1 MSREEGKRNEGQGCQ
16 VRGTVTKSSFAV
28 RLLGWWEMHGRHDF
42 PWQVERSPYRV
53 WLSEIM
59 LQQTQAATVIAY
71 FERFTTRFPD
81 LKALANADLD
91 EVMALWSGLGYYA
104 RARNLH
110 KAARIC
116 RDQYGGRLPDSADEL
131 VKLPGIGQSTANAII
146 AQAHDRRAP
155 ILDGNVKRV
164 LARHAGIE
172 GWPGRSAVSKALWDE
187 SDRCTPAHR
196 ARDYTQAIM
205 DLGAAICRPRNPAC
219 GQCPLASDCIAL
231 HQGLVDE
238 IPGRKPKRKR
248 PHRSVRLA
256 IIESDQGRIL
266 LERRPPAGIW
276 GGLWS
281 LPQAT
286 DLPDAAPGRQLESIE
301 HHFTHFVLHIHP
313 VHFRMASG
321 HDVADGADRQWVKA
335 ADALGM
341 GLPRPIRTIM
351 ESLADCPA

>member
-1 MSREEGKRNEGQGCQ
+1 M
-16 VRGTVTKSSFAV
+16 
-28 RLLGWWEMHGRHDF
+28 

-59 LQQTQAATVIAY
+59 LQQTQVATVIDY
-71 FERFTTRFPD
+71 FQRFTARFPD
-81 LKALANADLD
+81 LASLASAELD

-110 KAARIC
+110 QAARIC
-116 RDQYGGRLPDSADEL
+116 AEQFGGKLPDSADEL
-131 VKLPGIGQSTANAII
+131 LKLPGIGQSTANAII

-172 GWPGRSAVSKALWDE
+172 GWPGRTAIGKALWAE
-187 SDRCTPAHR
+187 SERRTPPDR

-205 DLGAAICRPRNPAC
+205 DLGATVCRPRNPAC
-219 GQCPLASDCIAL
+219 PACPLASDCIAYK
-231 HQGLVDE
+231 HGMVDE
-238 IPGRKPKRKR
+238 LPGRKPRRER
-248 PHRSVRLA
+248 PERSTRLA
-256 IIESDQGRIL
+256 VVQGDDGRIL

-281 LPQAT
+281 LPEAEKVPEVDSGT
-286 DLPDAAPGRQLESIE
+286 ALESIE

-313 VHFRMASG
+313 IHVRITAPG
-321 HDVADGADRQWVKA
+321 GIADDSDQRWVNPQQ
-335 ADALGM
+335 ALQM
-341 GLPRPIRTIM
+341 GLPRPVRQIL
-351 ESLADCPA
+351 EALVQAAE